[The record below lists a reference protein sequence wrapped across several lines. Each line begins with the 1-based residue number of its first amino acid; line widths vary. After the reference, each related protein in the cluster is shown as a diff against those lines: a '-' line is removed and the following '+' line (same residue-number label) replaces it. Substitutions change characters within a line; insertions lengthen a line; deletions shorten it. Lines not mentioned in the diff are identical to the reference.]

1 MAITLVEPWSFDI
14 VLHRQNYDVTVKLGH
29 VLLQLHEKACA
40 VSPAH
45 PRRSV
50 IIYHDRRVEV
60 IPPSS
65 RTVVCH

>member
-1 MAITLVEPWSFDI
+1 MAITLVEPRAFHI
-14 VLHRQNYDVTVKLGH
+14 VLHRQNDDVTVKLDH